1 MEQAMQIETEIVQE
15 FTGRYLKVTAE
26 GKAADFGEKV
36 LRYNKLDGI
45 LGAQIQ
51 QIDNVPYYLYA
62 IGDSIPFTD
71 FLKRGS
77 FSAEDIKFFMRRII
91 RLIELAKEYLLDER
105 DMILMGGCMFYDES
119 EKKLSVAYLDGY
131 QHDVGKGISGILEIC
146 MDHMNHQDK
155 ELVFLVYG
163 LHKISKEAN
172 FCLSR
177 LTEVLGGQG
186 PMKQAGDRTVE
197 VRGREQEAAM
207 IRDRLK
213 GPQEAEGKKEAS
225 SMTGPPRKKVSFP
238 GKAAGYLAAGIFI
251 LAAAVYAGL
260 LNGDNGG
267 LDIQKAAVLAVFL
280 VVIEW
285 YLIGKARGQDDAK
298 EWSDQTEKLIGSDLD
313 QTVVLDDRRPRTVY
327 LNLIPKDWQREEIK
341 IRKSPFFIGK
351 NNEKSD
357 AVIPAGDISRVHA
370 KIVVEEDGV
379 FVIDQESTNGTYV
392 NGKQLVPWER
402 RKVCTDDE
410 IAFSS
415 VFYRVETES

>member
-1 MEQAMQIETEIVQE
+1 
-15 FTGRYLKVTAE
+15 
-26 GKAADFGEKV
+26 
-36 LRYNKLDGI
+36 
-45 LGAQIQ
+45 
-51 QIDNVPYYLYA
+51 
-62 IGDSIPFTD
+62 
-71 FLKRGS
+71 
-77 FSAEDIKFFMRRII
+77 
-91 RLIELAKEYLLDER
+91 
-105 DMILMGGCMFYDES
+105 
-119 EKKLSVAYLDGY
+119 
-131 QHDVGKGISGILEIC
+131 
-146 MDHMNHQDK
+146 
-155 ELVFLVYG
+155 
-163 LHKISKEAN
+163 
-172 FCLSR
+172 
-177 LTEVLGGQG
+177 
-186 PMKQAGDRTVE
+186 MKQAGDRTVE